1 MKYINIFR
9 LKFRLII
16 FSLSYEIIFI
26 YKTITYKIMIY
37 KMVVKNNEFTII
49 IITIIV
55 DSIFPTF
62 EPKLSLNL

>member
-1 MKYINIFR
+1 
-9 LKFRLII
+9 
-16 FSLSYEIIFI
+16 
-26 YKTITYKIMIY
+26 MIY